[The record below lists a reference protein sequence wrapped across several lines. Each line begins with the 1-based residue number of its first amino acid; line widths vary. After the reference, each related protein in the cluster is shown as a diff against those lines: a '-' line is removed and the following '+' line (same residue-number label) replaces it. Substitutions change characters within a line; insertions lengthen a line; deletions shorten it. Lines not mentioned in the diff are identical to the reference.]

1 MKQLQPNSRRLM
13 ALGVLVAICSPTLW
27 FVMHILLPIPKTEYL
42 HMLNRSISIAALT
55 MMATLLGSTGAKAE
69 TAVPINRISFAGAG
83 GNFSQRYGTFVVPD
97 KDTSV
102 SAYGGALTRYDVHVA
117 KMIEIT
123 HFQWCARPNYQG
135 VYYDYSADNGK
146 VFMGQLYISCAMAKK
161 AVNTFGVGR
170 PEQTV
175 IYNRDKPSV
184 EAIPVLDLNGR
195 KIPEFQRLVQ
205 SIRPQCIDRLCPG
218 DRNR

>member
-1 MKQLQPNSRRLM
+1 MR
-13 ALGVLVAICSPTLW
+13 
-27 FVMHILLPIPKTEYL
+27 
-42 HMLNRSISIAALT
+42 NRFISVAALT
-55 MMATLLGSTGAKAE
+55 MMATVLGNIRATAE
-69 TAVPINRISFAGAG
+69 TAVPITRISFAGAG

-97 KDTSV
+97 QDTAI
-102 SAYGGALTRYDVHVA
+102 SAYGGALTRYDVHLA

-123 HFQWCARPNYQG
+123 HFQWCETRPNYRG
-135 VYYDYSADNGK
+135 VYYNYSADNGR
-146 VFMGQLYISCAMAKK
+146 VFMGQFYISCALAKN

-175 IYNRDKPSV
+175 IYNRDNPSV

-205 SIRPQCIDRLCPG
+205 SIRPQCIDQLCPG
-218 DRNR
+218 DQNR